1 MPKEV
6 KYTRYKLVDGGNI
19 FSTQPV
25 NIFILVSPNFIFRL
39 DIDAH
44 RYTEVSYLKLI
55 WLSRK
60 STKKMKKKLLEPGAY
75 SDKNCLASNFFAND
89 LVC

>member
-1 MPKEV
+1 MPEEV

-25 NIFILVSPNFIFRL
+25 NIFILFSPNFIFRL
-39 DIDAH
+39 DIDYTLAH

-60 STKKMKKKLLEPGAY
+60 
-75 SDKNCLASNFFAND
+75 
-89 LVC
+89 